1 MGWEGIMN
9 INILL
14 IFLLISYP
22 WPMRNSSGNFHG
34 PRSVSSV
41 MGDYRR
47 NSTNTGTPRFHRG
60 FDMPADS
67 GTPVY
72 SIISDDGNNVHA
84 SPLNHYVRIG
94 DYLYDHVNPCIDSG
108 TPVVGINEDPTNPDT
123 IATIRHIG
131 PDHLHF
137 QIGSSGGPYY
147 NPITYGDSLE
157 NYTDNTSP
165 VIDTLEVIHYFVE
178 GAETTSTRIELDSI
192 IHNKIWLYGKVDI
205 RVKVRD
211 PDVDPVGTI
220 PAGIYK
226 AYYGIKTMVGDTIK
240 DSLTTIEFDQVE
252 PPTNG
257 LQTCL
262 IYDTLLSRHAQ
273 SSTFRYWLTN
283 PINAQHNVNDGYWNT
298 KQKLGEPDSIDADSI
313 EEAKYPD
320 GEYKVI
326 IKAFDIAYGIKENCK
341 TRTINANI
349 ANFRPKVKYT
359 DPYNGQNNVDLNK
372 KVHITFSEDMNKRV
386 DLNSAISI
394 SPGVSGNFEWIN
406 DNEIEFTPEPAF
418 VESTTYTITLS
429 DQLKDLQNQKL
440 IPYTFSF
447 TTGLNNAY
455 HVYPTTFQWE
465 NIDSWDIS
473 TNWSQ

>member
-1 MGWEGIMN
+1 MN

-22 WPMRNSSGNFHG
+22 WPMRDGSGNFHG
-34 PRSVSSV
+34 PRSISSV

-60 FDMPADS
+60 IDIPADS
-67 GTPVY
+67 GNPVY
-72 SIISDDGNNVHA
+72 SIISVNGNGINVDTIGHF
-84 SPLNHYVRIG
+84 VKIG
-94 DYLYDHVNPCIDSG
+94 DYLYEHVDPCIVDTS
-108 TPVVGINEDPTNPDT
+108 TVVGINDDPISPTC
-123 IATIRHIG
+123 IATIRHIW

-137 QIGSSGGPYY
+137 QIGSSDGPYY

-165 VIDTLEVIHYFVE
+165 VIDTLEGIHYFVE

-192 IHNKIWLYGKVDI
+192 IHNIIWLYGKADI

-211 PDVDPVGTI
+211 PDVDPVGTT

-298 KQKLGEPDSIDADSI
+298 KRKIGEPDSIDADSI
-313 EEAKYPD
+313 EDAKFKD
-320 GEYKVI
+320 GYYKVL
-326 IKAFDIAYGIKENCK
+326 IKAFDIRG
-341 TRTINANI
+341 
-349 ANFRPKVKYT
+349 
-359 DPYNGQNNVDLNK
+359 NK
-372 KVHITFSEDMNKRV
+372 DTLIDTVHIDNFMPRVKKSFPLKDTTYSVIADRSTKLYLQFSEEMDTATLKISNIHI
-386 DLNSAISI
+386 NSLTDSYIYDIDS
-394 SPGVSGNFEWIN
+394 
-406 DNEIEFTPEPAF
+406 
-418 VESTTYTITLS
+418 LS
-429 DQLKDLQNQKL
+429 YYKDSSYLY
-440 IPYTFSF
+440 IYMD
-447 TTGLNNAY
+447 
-455 HVYPTTFQWE
+455 TTFRLQDTIRLKLDTT
-465 NIDSWDIS
+465 NI
-473 TNWSQ
+473 QG

>member
-1 MGWEGIMN
+1 MKR
-9 INILL
+9 INITVLIIIVFNISLL
-14 IFLLISYP
+14 QAYD
-22 WPMRNSSGNFHG
+22 WPIKESTTQHQTNATLGEWREGPPIHFHAGVDINAPCSTKVYTIEGGDTCYKDLVPSPRGINIGHFRYYHMVIRDTIQDSSFIASDSFFAKTDVGNHVHLQEGDVILEHPGNPGNVHWLNPLRNGAIT
-34 PRSVSSV
+34 PYA
-41 MGDYRR
+41 DY
-47 NSTNTGTPRFHRG
+47 TNPHIDSIKFYRQGG
-60 FDMPADS
+60 SAQLNADS
-67 GTPVY
+67 
-72 SIISDDGNNVHA
+72 
-84 SPLNHYVRIG
+84 LN
-94 DYLYDHVNPCIDSG
+94 
-108 TPVVGINEDPTNPDT
+108 
-123 IATIRHIG
+123 
-131 PDHLHF
+131 
-137 QIGSSGGPYY
+137 
-147 NPITYGDSLE
+147 
-157 NYTDNTSP
+157 
-165 VIDTLEVIHYFVE
+165 
-178 GAETTSTRIELDSI
+178 
-192 IHNKIWLYGKVDI
+192 GKVDI
-205 RVKVRD
+205 VAV
-211 PDVDPVGTI
+211 
-220 PAGIYK
+220 A
-226 AYYGIKTMVGDTIK
+226 GDTRT
-240 DSLTTIEFDQVE
+240 DSTGHSAGHNVSVYRIGYLVKNMQDSIVKPYWEKVKFDSIPSNSYFSLVYAE
-252 PPTNG
+252 G
-257 LQTCL
+257 
-262 IYDTLLSRHAQ
+262 
-273 SSTFRYWLTN
+273 SSETHFRYYVTN
-283 PINAQHNVNDGYWNT
+283 DVFNPDPGLKNMYWNT
-298 KQKLGEPDSIDADSI
+298 RQKIGEPDSINADSI

-394 SPGVSGNFEWIN
+394 SPGVSGKFEWIN